1 MQRSIVLAVTL
12 CVLASSH
19 AAEAQSTS
27 TPAERAACQTDAFRL
42 CTQAMPDRDRVR
54 ACLRQHMPRL
64 NSLCRGAL
72 QRSRK

>member
-1 MQRSIVLAVTL
+1 MQRSTVLALAL
-12 CVLASSH
+12 CLLTPPPS
-19 AAEAQSTS
+19 AEAQSTS

-42 CTQAMPDRDRVR
+42 CTHAMPDRDRVR